1 MLRSISDLKIGKSRV
16 LCEMK
21 NWFKWFSSFFH
32 LFSRNEVK
40 KMFGVDS
47 RILRFHCFNSQAE
60 GPPARFET
68 FLGAA
73 KPSPGPQTFF
83 FTFSG
88 PKKLFLIFPD
98 PQNVSQ
104 RFPIHTPVHV
114 YSKVVSG
121 LTDWKL
127 SKPYFCRRNWLILGK
142 YFKQVYHSSTV

>member
-1 MLRSISDLKIGKSRV
+1 MLRSIFDLKIGKYRV
-16 LCEMK
+16 LYFFIYFHEMK
-21 NWFKWFSSFFH
+21 S
-32 LFSRNEVK
+32 K
-40 KMFGVDS
+40 KCSGSIPGFWGFTVSTLAGVGS
-47 RILRFHCFNSQAE
+47 ARE
-60 GPPARFET
+60 GWNLPGSCKAFA
-68 FLGAA
+68 G
-73 KPSPGPQTFF
+73 SPNFF
-83 FTFSG
+83 FTFSD